1 MDEYAWNSANAPPVL
16 PLIFNITR
24 QHAMHAERD
33 IVLRILSVCPSK
45 AGIVCKRRVISAPF
59 LISGRSI
66 ILVFFQPYRHYKV
79 SRTPSTKTLNVR
91 G

>member
-45 AGIVCKRRVISAPF
+45 ARIVCKRRVISAPF

-66 ILVFFQPYRHYKV
+66 ILVFFSP
-79 SRTPSTKTLNVR
+79 TAITKFQEHPQR
-91 G
+91 RP